1 MLCSGKVSF
10 DIEGAIEKKGELPH
24 GIRVVRLEEIAPF
37 PVHDLRHWMASLPKD
52 CEVVWV
58 QEESMNQG
66 AFQFA
71 KLHVDRLLE
80 EQRFERDRMAYVG
93 RSSVHSF
100 CTGAG
105 TDYKE

>member
-1 MLCSGKVSF
+1 MASWGKLRHCTKSNATNTDPNWGVLARYE
-10 DIEGAIEKKGELPH
+10 DPAALTHACEK
-24 GIRVVRLEEIAPF
+24 VRDAGYKKWDAYCPF

-80 EQRFERDRMAYVG
+80 E
-93 RSSVHSF
+93 
-100 CTGAG
+100 
-105 TDYKE
+105 

>member
-1 MLCSGKVSF
+1 
-10 DIEGAIEKKGELPH
+10 
-24 GIRVVRLEEIAPF
+24 
-37 PVHDLRHWMASLPKD
+37 
-52 CEVVWV
+52 
-58 QEESMNQG
+58 MNQG

-80 EQRFERDRMAYVG
+80 EQGFVQSKMAYVG

-105 TDYKE
+105 TDYKEQSAKLWSDFDAAVM